1 VVVSGQF
8 NYTKGAG
15 SMPFLLSVL
24 LSFQGSTHL
33 LGVGSFSYIP
43 IDLHTGIGHR
53 PDCLAAHF
61 IGIRCNKGYIRP
73 WADKNLFINH
83 GNCPYP
89 DLINMI
95 ISKIF
100 DSVRCLE

>member
-33 LGVGSFSYIP
+33 LGVGSFSILFFSRNGEEGNTQ
-43 IDLHTGIGHR
+43 IEKGIGGR
-53 PDCLAAHF
+53 
-61 IGIRCNKGYIRP
+61 
-73 WADKNLFINH
+73 
-83 GNCPYP
+83 
-89 DLINMI
+89 
-95 ISKIF
+95 
-100 DSVRCLE
+100 

>member
-33 LGVGSFSYIP
+33 LGVGSFSKE
-43 IDLHTGIGHR
+43 DLLTDSLYML
-53 PDCLAAHF
+53 PATFCHF
-61 IGIRCNKGYIRP
+61 
-73 WADKNLFINH
+73 L
-83 GNCPYP
+83 
-89 DLINMI
+89 
-95 ISKIF
+95 
-100 DSVRCLE
+100 